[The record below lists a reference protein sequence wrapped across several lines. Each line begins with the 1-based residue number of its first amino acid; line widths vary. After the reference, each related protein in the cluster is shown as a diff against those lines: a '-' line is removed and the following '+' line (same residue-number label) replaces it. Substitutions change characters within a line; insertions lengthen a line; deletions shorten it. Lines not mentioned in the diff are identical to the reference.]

1 MERRQERLPAAK
13 RRHHPSRLFILFL
26 VGLLAAGSLTACS
39 SGGGGSG
46 SSSMSSISGSVS
58 DGYVSG
64 ASIAVY
70 GDAEMATQIGS
81 GSTDSTGDFSITL
94 TSATIP
100 DTVYIK
106 TTGGVDTS
114 TGLAAP
120 TMIFAGSYTAGALN
134 ITPITHQAFVEYQKN
149 PSLGLDDAYTTIA
162 GKLGISSDTAKADVV
177 ADPTAKG
184 AMYEVLS
191 AGTTGTSLPDGT
203 YQVKFISFLKSD
215 IGALQITGITSGGS
229 PLSDRV
235 RTFDITV
242 SNGNLSGTSDAGE
255 AVTGRVQGTTLIVN
269 MALGDTLYRLAGEMT
284 FGAASGTYNKLSIS
298 GGSVT
303 NGLFLATFTPSTITA
318 DQTTNLFNALANI
331 ATGQHYFATRD
342 FLITG
347 VAPYTSY
354 GEITLSNATAAGF
367 DYDSFTNNTITA
379 DNTSIA
385 TWTNVNGSANFL
397 SQSRIYAFSHTYNG
411 GTEIIYVI
419 GAAGNRKCIGV
430 SYTVGGTVRSV
441 VEVTLVRNIEIA
453 PLIQSDTL
461 YNNTVAVAH
470 MGLLNQ
476 NRTVNLNAMTFSG
489 GQIQTPVFAGGLNAG
504 YAFVGGENI
513 IMAGSTLMIKQC
525 ADFNNPL
532 ALNDY
537 VMGLELYD
545 SGAMSGTRVDGGT
558 IGLINIYDYPSALVV
573 FMRKDG
579 TSAPDFNGTLNFLS
593 RTMYST
599 DYTYYDSDYAYGTI
613 TLNTAESS
621 ATLTCHNGV
630 GDPISATL
638 TLEKV
643 LDGGTFTGL
652 IHLYGDLGGDNGY
665 MDIYWPVGGK
675 RATYVCS
682 ESATGLT
689 FSVGEAFL
697 TF

>member
-1 MERRQERLPAAK
+1 MRKNML
-13 RRHHPSRLFILFL
+13 HPIVAFLVLVLFL
-26 VGLLAAGSLTACS
+26 AVAGC
-39 SGGGGSG
+39 SG
-46 SSSMSSISGSVS
+46 SSGSGGSAVSSSISGSVS
-58 DGYVSG
+58 DGYVSD
-64 ASIAVY
+64 ATVAIYS
-70 GDAEMATQIGS
+70 DAEMATQIGS
-81 GSTDSTGDFSITL
+81 GSTDSSGDFSITL
-94 TSATIP
+94 SGGTIP
-100 DTVYIK
+100 DTIYIK

-120 TMIFAGSYTAGALN
+120 TMVFAGSYTAGTLN

-149 PSLGLDDAYTTIA
+149 PSLGLNDAYTTIA

-177 ADPTAKG
+177 ADPSAKS

-191 AGTTGTSLPDGT
+191 AGTTGTTLPDGT
-203 YQVKFISFLKSD
+203 YQVKFISFLNSD
-215 IGALQITGITSGGS
+215 IGVLPITGITSGGS
-229 PLSDRV
+229 PLSERV
-235 RTFDITV
+235 RTFGITV
-242 SNGNLSGTSDAGE
+242 SNSNLSGTSDTGE
-255 AVTGRVQGTTLIVN
+255 AITGRVQGTTLIVN
-269 MALGDTLYRLAGEMT
+269 MALGDTLHRLAGEIT

-318 DQTTNLFNALANI
+318 DQTANLFTALANI

-347 VAPYTSY
+347 EAPYTSY
-354 GEITLSNATAAGF
+354 GQITLSGATASGF
-367 DYDSFTNNTITA
+367 DYAGFTNTA
-379 DNTSIA
+379 IAGDNTPIE
-385 TWTNVNGSANFL
+385 TWTDVSGTASFF
-397 SQSRIYAFSHTYNG
+397 SQSRIYAFSHTYNLG
-411 GTEIIYVI
+411 SEIIYVI

-430 SYTVGGTVRSV
+430 SYNVAGGTVRSV
-441 VEVTLVRNIEIA
+441 VEVTLVRNTEIA

-461 YNNTVAVAH
+461 YHNTVAVAH
-470 MGLLNQ
+470 MGLLNRS
-476 NRTVNLNAMTFSG
+476 RTVNLNAMAFSG
-489 GQIQTPVFAGGLNAG
+489 GQLQTPVFGGGLNAG
-504 YAFVGGENI
+504 YAFAGGQNI

-532 ALNDY
+532 ASGDF

-558 IGLINIYDYPSALVV
+558 IGPINIYDYPSALVV

-579 TSAPDFNGTLNFLS
+579 TSTPDFSGTLNFLS

-613 TLNTAESS
+613 TLNTAGSS
-621 ATLTCHNGV
+621 ATLSCHNGV

-643 LDGGTFTGL
+643 LDGGTFTGI
-652 IHLYGDLGGDNGY
+652 IHLYGSLGGDNGY

-682 ESATGLT
+682 ESDTGLT

-697 TF
+697 TL